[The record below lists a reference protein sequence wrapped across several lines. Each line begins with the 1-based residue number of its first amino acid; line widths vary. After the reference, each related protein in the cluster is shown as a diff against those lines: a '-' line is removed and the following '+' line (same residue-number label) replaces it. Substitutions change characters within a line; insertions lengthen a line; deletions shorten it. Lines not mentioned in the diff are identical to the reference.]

1 MASSLRCSR
10 DRDVTGR
17 FENSVFDQAPVAKL
31 QLSPRIVITLLIR
44 GTMNTRLIADAV
56 RNSRTRGDSTIWDRI
71 FAVWFRRLVYTQI
84 WEDPEA
90 DLAALQLPL
99 GSTIVT
105 ISSGGCNALSYLTAQ
120 PAQVYAVDLNQAHLA
135 LLKLKLAGIRAFTSY
150 DEFWQFFGEAASH
163 ANARLYRE
171 RLWPL
176 LDAEARAYWDKRN
189 LIGRPRYGYFTNGF
203 YRHGMLGRFIGL
215 AHLVAK
221 FARIDRDALL
231 TGGIDSPERREAL
244 KRLNRLFHSSLA
256 RLLTRTPALLFS
268 LGIPPRQRAIL
279 GEGALLNE
287 VLHER
292 LLRLI
297 NGHPN
302 ATNYFAWQALHRSY
316 PGPGDRCLPPYLKSS
331 QFSRMR
337 NDAGVIIPVHANLR
351 QFLESMP
358 AREIDAVVLLDS
370 QDWMAPDEIRALW
383 DAIDRT
389 GSDRVRVI
397 FRTAGSASPLESPE
411 LAPLRQIWRRDEE
424 RSDIGFQLDRSGIYG
439 GFHCYVR
446 R

>member
-1 MASSLRCSR
+1 
-10 DRDVTGR
+10 
-17 FENSVFDQAPVAKL
+17 
-31 QLSPRIVITLLIR
+31 
-44 GTMNTRLIADAV
+44 MNTQLIAEAV
-56 RNSRTRGDSTIWDRI
+56 RNSRTQDESTIWDRI
-71 FAVWFRRLVYTQI
+71 FAFWFRRLVYTQI

-135 LLKLKLAGIRAFTSY
+135 LLKLKLAGIRAFATY
-150 DEFWQFFGEAASH
+150 GEFWQFFGEAASRD
-163 ANARLYRE
+163 NARLYRE

-176 LDAEARAYWDKRN
+176 LDAEARTYWDKRN
-189 LIGRPRYGYFTNGF
+189 LIGRPRYAYFTDGF

-215 AHLVAK
+215 AHLAAK
-221 FARIDRDALL
+221 ISGIDLQSLL
-231 TGGIDSPERREAL
+231 TGDIDSFERRQAL
-244 KRLNRLFHSSLA
+244 ERLERLFHSPLA

-268 LGIPPRQRAIL
+268 LGIPPQQRAIL
-279 GEGALLNE
+279 GSGAPLNE
-287 VLHER
+287 VLHQR

-302 ATNYFAWQALHRSY
+302 DTNYFAWQALHRGYS
-316 PGPGDRCLPPYLKSS
+316 GPGDRCLPPYLQRS

-337 NDAGVIIPVHANLR
+337 NDAGLIIPVHANLR

-370 QDWMAPDEIRALW
+370 QDWMASDEIRALW

-389 GSDRVRVI
+389 GSDAVRVI
-397 FRTAGSASPLESPE
+397 FRTAGTESPVESQE
-411 LAPLRQIWRRDEE
+411 LAALRQIWRRDEE
-424 RSDIGFQLDRSGIYG
+424 RSEIGFVLDRSGIYG